1 MSQELEIEFKN
12 LLTPSEFEK
21 LIAHFHVKPEAF
33 HLQHNHYFDTKEQA
47 LRHLKSGLRIRQT
60 PTKNEVTLKEPT
72 NGIALTETTDS
83 LTLDEAEA
91 ILQGTQDFP
100 EGDVKNRLQSLQID
114 SKELQKIGTLSTNR
128 AEIKYKGGLLV
139 FDHSQYADQEDYELE
154 YEVQD
159 EVSGRFIFQELLQ
172 SLHIP
177 IRPAKKK
184 LARFMQAIQNKK
196 E

>member
-12 LLTPSEFEK
+12 LLTKEEFEQ
-21 LIAHFHVKPEAF
+21 LIAHFHVNQQHF

-47 LRHLKSGLRIRQT
+47 LRQLKSGLRIRQT
-60 PTKNEVTLKEPT
+60 PTKNEVTLKEPAR
-72 NGIALTETTDS
+72 GIALTETTDC
-83 LTLDEAEA
+83 LTSVEAEA
-91 ILQGTQDFP
+91 ILNRTQDFP
-100 EGDVKNRLQSLQID
+100 DGDVQKRLHALAIN

-128 AEIKYKGGLLV
+128 AEINYKGGLLV
-139 FDHSQYADQEDYELE
+139 FDHSRYADQEDYELE

-159 EVSGRFIFQELLQ
+159 EISGQRIFQDLLQ

-177 IRPAKKK
+177 IRPAQKK